1 LGRNEALRMAVNK
14 GDLVK
19 IEFARIDYSELD
31 SNSTECLKSVQN
43 AQELFL
49 VTSSPYENQVTQNL
63 NVHPYHRSFAY
74 TNILICVDLI
84 FKNVFLKS
92 IPVKYLKR
100 IT

>member
-1 LGRNEALRMAVNK
+1 MAVNK

-31 SNSTECLKSVQN
+31 SDSIDCLKRVQDV
-43 AQELFL
+43 QELFL

-63 NVHPYHRSFAY
+63 SVHPYHRPFAY
-74 TNILICVDLI
+74 TNVLICVDLI
-84 FKNVFLKS
+84 FKNIFLKS